1 LSLRQQPHASNE
13 KTKPKAKQEGIMAT
27 PGINIVKQYERMVVF
42 KFGSFTEVRGP
53 GIRWLW
59 PIINNGTK
67 TVDLREVPVV
77 IPRQTSITRD
87 NAPID
92 IDFFVYMRV
101 MEDRPQD
108 TILNI
113 SNFSQAAQA
122 LAMTT
127 LRAVVGEM
135 DLDDVLSKR
144 ERINGALQLKLD
156 EVTVNWGVKVT
167 RVEIREVEPPR
178 DVQDAMNRQLS
189 AERTR
194 RAAVTEA
201 EGTRDADINRAE
213 GDRRSSILRAE
224 GTKEAEI
231 LVAQGDREAA
241 VLRAQGFSESIAIIN
256 AVASQADPK
265 TMSLQYFDTLKEIG
279 AGASTKFIFPMEFT
293 SLLQPFLQSNA
304 GDNDN

>member
-1 LSLRQQPHASNE
+1 
-13 KTKPKAKQEGIMAT
+13 
-27 PGINIVKQYERMVVF
+27 MVI
-42 KFGSFTEVRGP
+42 FTWGNFTGVRKS
-53 GIRWLW
+53 GIRWVW
-59 PIINNGTK
+59 PIVNNGTA
-67 TVDLREVPVV
+67 TVDLREVPVA

-101 MEDRPQD
+101 MEDRPEQ
-108 TILNI
+108 TII
-113 SNFSQAAQA
+113 AVSDFQRAAQA

-144 ERINGALQLKLD
+144 ERINSALQAKLD

-167 RVEIREVEPPR
+167 RVEIKEVEPPR

-201 EGTRDADINRAE
+201 EGMRDAEISRAE
-213 GDRRSSILRAE
+213 GERRSAILRAE
-224 GTKEAEI
+224 GA
-231 LVAQGDREAA
+231 REAA
-241 VLRAQGFSESIAIIN
+241 ILEAEGERQAAILRAEGFALGMERVN
-256 AVASQADPK
+256 EVARLADTR
-265 TMSLQYFDTLKEIG
+265 TMSLQYFETLKEIG
-279 AGASTKFIFPMEFT
+279 SSQSTKFVLPMEFT
-293 SLLQPFLQSNA
+293 TMLQPFLQLTQPSGND
-304 GDNDN
+304 GDRQQDAP

>member
-1 LSLRQQPHASNE
+1 
-13 KTKPKAKQEGIMAT
+13 MAT
-27 PGINIVKQYERMVVF
+27 WGLNVVKQYQRLVVF
-42 KFGSFTEVRGP
+42 TFGTYTGMRGP

-59 PIINNGTK
+59 PFINNGTT
-67 TVDLREVPVV
+67 TVDLREVPVA

-101 MEDRPQD
+101 SEDRPQD

-113 SNFSQAAQA
+113 SDFGIAAQA

-144 ERINGALQLKLD
+144 ERINSQLQVKLD
-156 EVTVNWGVKVT
+156 EVTANWGVKVT
-167 RVEIREVEPPR
+167 RVEIKEVEPPR

-201 EGTRDADINRAE
+201 EGERDAQINRAE
-213 GDRRSSILRAE
+213 GDRQAAILRAE
-224 GTKEAEI
+224 GAKQGSILEAE
-231 LVAQGDREAA
+231 GEREAA
-241 VLRAQGFSESIAIIN
+241 ILRAEGFSVGMDRIN
-256 AVASQADPK
+256 QVAMRADPR
-265 TMSLQYFDTLKEIG
+265 TMSLQYFDTLKDIG
-279 AGASTKFIFPMEFT
+279 GSPSTKWIFPMEFT
-293 SLLQPFLQSNA
+293 SMLEPFLRA
-304 GDNDN
+304 GRAAAAPADEDTP

>member
-1 LSLRQQPHASNE
+1 
-13 KTKPKAKQEGIMAT
+13 MALW
-27 PGINIVKQYERMVVF
+27 GLNVIKQYERLVVF
-42 KFGSFTEVRGP
+42 TFGTFTGVRQP
-53 GIRWLW
+53 GIRWVW
-59 PIINNGTK
+59 PFINNGSS
-67 TVDLREVPVV
+67 TVDLRENPVA

-113 SNFSQAAQA
+113 SDYRSAAQA

-144 ERINGALQLKLD
+144 ERINGALQAKLD
-156 EVTVNWGVKVT
+156 EVTANWGVKVT

-201 EGTRDADINRAE
+201 EGQRDAEINRAE
-213 GDRRSSILRAE
+213 GERRSSILRAE
-224 GTKEAEI
+224 GTKQAAILEAEGEQQ
-231 LVAQGDREAA
+231 AQI
-241 VLRAQGFSESIAIIN
+241 LRAEGFSDAMTRIN
-256 AVASQADPK
+256 AVASQADPR
-265 TMSLQYFDTLKEIG
+265 TMSLQYFETLKDIG

-293 SLLQPFLQSNA
+293 SLLEPFMRGA
-304 GDNDN
+304 GASTNGGNNNDS

>member
-1 LSLRQQPHASNE
+1 
-13 KTKPKAKQEGIMAT
+13 MAL
-27 PGINIVKQYERMVVF
+27 PGINIVKQYERLVVF
-42 KFGSFTEVRGP
+42 TWGSFTEVRGP

-67 TVDLREVPVV
+67 NVDLREVPVV

-144 ERINGALQLKLD
+144 ERINGALQAKLD
-156 EVTVNWGVKVT
+156 EVTANWGVKVT

-201 EGTRDADINRAE
+201 EGSRDAEINRAE
-213 GDRRSSILRAE
+213 GERRSAILRAE

-231 LVAQGDREAA
+231 LEAEGDRQAA
-241 VLRAQGFSESIAIIN
+241 ILRAEGFSQSMTLIN
-256 AVASQADPK
+256 AVASQADPR

-279 AGASTKFIFPMEFT
+279 SGASTKFIFPMEFT
-293 SLLQPFLQSNA
+293 SLLQPFLQNTTS
-304 GDNDN
+304 GDGDSGG

>member
-1 LSLRQQPHASNE
+1 MA
-13 KTKPKAKQEGIMAT
+13 GIH
-27 PGINIVKQYERMVVF
+27 IIKQYERMVI
-42 KFGSFTEVRGP
+42 FTWGNFTGVRGS
-53 GIRWLW
+53 GIRWVW
-59 PIINNGTK
+59 PIVNNGTA
-67 TVDLREVPVV
+67 TVDLREVPVA

-101 MEDRPQD
+101 MEDRPEQ
-108 TILNI
+108 TII
-113 SNFSQAAQA
+113 AVSDFQRAAQA

-144 ERINGALQLKLD
+144 ERINSALQAKLD

-167 RVEIREVEPPR
+167 RVEIKEVEPPA

-201 EGTRDADINRAE
+201 EGMRDAEINRAE
-213 GDRRSSILRAE
+213 GERRSAILRAE
-224 GTKEAEI
+224 GA
-231 LVAQGDREAA
+231 REAA
-241 VLRAQGFSESIAIIN
+241 ILEAEGQRQAAILRAEGFALGMERVN
-256 AVASQADPK
+256 EVARVADTR
-265 TMSLQYFDTLKEIG
+265 TMSLQYFETLREIG
-279 AGASTKFIFPMEFT
+279 SSQSTKFVLPMEFT
-293 SLLQPFLQSNA
+293 TMLQPFLQLTQPSGND
-304 GDNDN
+304 GDGQQDAP

>member
-1 LSLRQQPHASNE
+1 M
-13 KTKPKAKQEGIMAT
+13 TV
-27 PGINIVKQYERMVVF
+27 PGINIVKQYERLVVF
-42 KFGSFTEVRGP
+42 TWGSFTEVRGP

-59 PIINNGTK
+59 PIINNGSK
-67 TVDLREVPVV
+67 NVDLREVPVV

-144 ERINGALQLKLD
+144 ERINGALQAKLD
-156 EVTVNWGVKVT
+156 EVTVNWGVKIT

-178 DVQDAMNRQLS
+178 DVQEAMNRQLS

-201 EGTRDADINRAE
+201 EGSRDAEINRAE
-213 GDRRSSILRAE
+213 GERRSAILRAE
-224 GTKEAEI
+224 GTREAEI
-231 LVAQGDREAA
+231 LEAEGDRQAA
-241 VLRAQGFSESIAIIN
+241 ILRAEGFSQSMTLIN
-256 AVASQADPK
+256 AVASQADPR
-265 TMSLQYFDTLKEIG
+265 TMSLQYFETLKEIG
-279 AGASTKFIFPMEFT
+279 RGASTKFIFPMEFT
-293 SLLQPFLQSNA
+293 SLLQPFIQNTTS
-304 GDNDN
+304 GDGDSGS

>member
-1 LSLRQQPHASNE
+1 
-13 KTKPKAKQEGIMAT
+13 MANW
-27 PGINIVKQYERMVVF
+27 GLNVVKQYQRMVVF
-42 KFGSFTEVRGP
+42 TFGSYTITRGP
-53 GIRWLW
+53 GIRWIW
-59 PIINNGTK
+59 PFVNNGST
-67 TVDLREVPVV
+67 TVDLREVPVP

-101 MEDRPQD
+101 VEDRPQD

-113 SNFSQAAQA
+113 SDFGAAAQA

-144 ERINGALQLKLD
+144 ERINSQLQVKLD

-167 RVEIREVEPPR
+167 RVEIKEVEPPR
-178 DVQDAMNRQLS
+178 DVQEAMNRQLS

-201 EGTRDADINRAE
+201 EGERDAEISRAE
-213 GDRRSSILRAE
+213 GARQASVLRAEGARQAAILEAQGERESSILRAE
-224 GTKEAEI
+224 G
-231 LVAQGDREAA
+231 
-241 VLRAQGFSESIAIIN
+241 FSLGMERIN
-256 AVASQADPK
+256 AAAMQADSR
-265 TMSLQYFDTLKEIG
+265 TMSLQYFETLKEIG
-279 AGASTKFIFPMEFT
+279 GSPSTKFIFPMEFT
-293 SLLQPFLQSNA
+293 SMLEPFLQRTQGVRTPDSE
-304 GDNDN
+304 DVS

>member
-1 LSLRQQPHASNE
+1 
-13 KTKPKAKQEGIMAT
+13 MAT
-27 PGINIVKQYERMVVF
+27 PGINIIKQYERMVVF

-53 GIRWLW
+53 GMRWLW

-224 GTKEAEI
+224 GTREAEI

-241 VLRAQGFSESIAIIN
+241 VQRAHGFSESIALIN

>member
-1 LSLRQQPHASNE
+1 
-13 KTKPKAKQEGIMAT
+13 MANW
-27 PGINIVKQYERMVVF
+27 GLNVVKQYQRIVIF
-42 KFGSFTEVRGP
+42 TFGSYTTTRGP
-53 GIRWLW
+53 GIRWIW
-59 PIINNGTK
+59 PFVNNGST
-67 TVDLREVPVV
+67 TVDLREVPVP

-101 MEDRPQD
+101 VEDRPQD

-113 SNFSQAAQA
+113 SDFGAAAQA

-144 ERINGALQLKLD
+144 ERINSQLQVKLD

-167 RVEIREVEPPR
+167 RVEIKEVEPPR
-178 DVQDAMNRQLS
+178 DVQEAMNRQLS

-201 EGTRDADINRAE
+201 EGERDAEISRAE
-213 GDRRSSILRAE
+213 GARQAAVLRAEGARQAAILEAQGERESSILRAE
-224 GTKEAEI
+224 G
-231 LVAQGDREAA
+231 
-241 VLRAQGFSESIAIIN
+241 FSLGMERIN
-256 AVASQADPK
+256 AAAMQADSR
-265 TMSLQYFDTLKEIG
+265 TMSLQYFETLKEIG
-279 AGASTKFIFPMEFT
+279 GSPSTKFIFPMEFT
-293 SLLQPFLQSNA
+293 SMLEPFLQRTQGVRTPDSE
-304 GDNDN
+304 DVS

>member
-1 LSLRQQPHASNE
+1 
-13 KTKPKAKQEGIMAT
+13 MAMC
-27 PGINIVKQYERMVVF
+27 GLNVIKQYQRLVVF
-42 KFGSFTEVRGP
+42 TFGTYTGTRGP

-59 PIINNGTK
+59 PFINSGSN
-67 TVDLREVPVV
+67 TVDLREIPVP

-101 MEDRPQD
+101 IEDRPQD
-108 TILNI
+108 TILNV
-113 SNFSQAAQA
+113 SDFGAAAQA
-122 LAMTT
+122 LSMTT

-144 ERINGALQLKLD
+144 ERINSQLQAKLD

-167 RVEIREVEPPR
+167 RVEIKEVEPPR

-201 EGTRDADINRAE
+201 EGERDAEINRAE
-213 GDRRSSILRAE
+213 GERQAAVLRAE
-224 GTKEAEI
+224 GSKQAAI
-231 LVAQGDREAA
+231 LEAQGDREAA
-241 VLRAQGFSESIAIIN
+241 ILRAEGFSLGMERIN
-256 AVASQADPK
+256 EAAMQADPR
-265 TMSLQYFDTLKEIG
+265 TMSLQYFDTLKDIG
-279 AGASTKFIFPMEFT
+279 GSPSTKWIFPMEFT
-293 SLLQPFLQSNA
+293 SMLQPFLQGAQSAASGNSEEQ
-304 GDNDN
+304 

>member
-1 LSLRQQPHASNE
+1 
-13 KTKPKAKQEGIMAT
+13 MAHW
-27 PGINIVKQYERMVVF
+27 GLNVVKQYERIVVF
-42 KFGSFTEVRGP
+42 TLGTYSGTRGP

-59 PIINNGTK
+59 PFINNGTA
-67 TVDLREVPVV
+67 TVDLREVPVA
-77 IPRQTSITRD
+77 IPRQTAITRD

-101 MEDRPQD
+101 MPDRPQD

-113 SNFSQAAQA
+113 SNFNMAAQA

-144 ERINGALQLKLD
+144 ERINSALQSKLD

-167 RVEIREVEPPR
+167 RVEIKEVEPPR
-178 DVQDAMNRQLS
+178 DVQEAMNRQLS

-201 EGTRDADINRAE
+201 EGQRDAAVNVADGE
-213 GDRRSSILRAE
+213 RRS
-224 GTKEAEI
+224 
-231 LVAQGDREAA
+231 A
-241 VLRAQGFSESIAIIN
+241 VLRAQGQREAAILEAEGERQAALLRAEGFALGLAAIN
-256 AVASQADPK
+256 EQARQVDSR
-265 TMSLQYFDTLKEIG
+265 TMTLEYFDALKEVG
-279 AGASTKFIFPMEFT
+279 SSPSTKFVLPLELT
-293 SLLQPFLQSNA
+293 SMVSQFMQHSQVTRE
-304 GDNDN
+304 

>member
-1 LSLRQQPHASNE
+1 
-13 KTKPKAKQEGIMAT
+13 MAVW
-27 PGINIVKQYERMVVF
+27 GLNIIKQYERLVLF
-42 KFGSFTEVRGP
+42 TFGSFTEVRQP
-53 GIRWLW
+53 GIRWIW
-59 PIINNGTK
+59 PLINNGSA
-67 TVDLREVPVV
+67 TVDLREVPVA
-77 IPRQTSITRD
+77 IPSQTSITRD
-87 NAPID
+87 NAPIN

-113 SNFSQAAQA
+113 SDYQSAAQA

-144 ERINGALQLKLD
+144 ERINGALQSKLD
-156 EVTVNWGVKVT
+156 EVTANWGVKVT

-201 EGTRDADINRAE
+201 EGQRDAEINRAE
-213 GDRRSSILRAE
+213 GERRSSILRAE
-224 GTKEAEI
+224 GTKQATILEAEGEQQ
-231 LVAQGDREAA
+231 AQI
-241 VLRAQGFSESIAIIN
+241 LRADGFGDALTRIN
-256 AVASQADPK
+256 AVASSADPR
-265 TMSLQYFDTLKEIG
+265 TMSLQYFETLKEIG

-293 SLLQPFLQSNA
+293 AFLEPFLRAAAELRGASKDSNS
-304 GDNDN
+304 

>member
-1 LSLRQQPHASNE
+1 
-13 KTKPKAKQEGIMAT
+13 MANW
-27 PGINIVKQYERMVVF
+27 GLNIVKQYERMIVF
-42 KFGSFTEVRGP
+42 RLGEYAGVRGP
-53 GIRWLW
+53 GMRWLW
-59 PIINNGTK
+59 PFVNNGTV
-67 TVDLREVPVV
+67 TVDLREVPMP
-77 IPRQTSITRD
+77 IPRQTNITRD

-101 MEDRPQD
+101 LEDRPQD

-144 ERINGALQLKLD
+144 ERINGALQAKLD

-189 AERTR
+189 AERPR

-201 EGTRDADINRAE
+201 EGSRDAEINRADGE
-213 GDRRSSILRAE
+213 RRSSILRAE
-224 GTKEAEI
+224 GNREAEI
-231 LVAQGDREAA
+231 LEAEGDRQAA
-241 VLRAQGFSESIAIIN
+241 ILRAEGFSDLFEEIVMLTDFAHPERYRVVN
-256 AVASQADPK
+256 YREGVAPSSGP
-265 TMSLQYFDTLKEIG
+265 
-279 AGASTKFIFPMEFT
+279 
-293 SLLQPFLQSNA
+293 
-304 GDNDN
+304 

>member
-1 LSLRQQPHASNE
+1 
-13 KTKPKAKQEGIMAT
+13 MALW
-27 PGINIVKQYERMVVF
+27 GINIVKQYQRLVVF
-42 KFGSFTEVRGP
+42 TFGSFTEVREP

-59 PIINNGTK
+59 PFINNGSI
-67 TVDLREVPVV
+67 TVDLREVPVA

-101 MEDRPQD
+101 LEDRPQD

-113 SNFSQAAQA
+113 RDFSNAAQA

-144 ERINGALQLKLD
+144 ERINGALQVKLD
-156 EVTVNWGVKVT
+156 EVTVNWGVKIT

-201 EGTRDADINRAE
+201 EGMRDAEINRAE

-224 GTKEAEI
+224 GTKEAAI
-231 LVAQGDREAA
+231 LEAEGERQAQI
-241 VLRAQGFSESIAIIN
+241 LRAEGFSEAMTRIN
-256 AVASQADPK
+256 TVASQADAR
-265 TMSLQYFDTLKEIG
+265 TMSLQYFETLKEIG
-279 AGASTKFIFPMEFT
+279 NGASTKFIFPMEFT
-293 SLLQPFLQSNA
+293 SMLEPFINGANGSNN
-304 GDNDN
+304 NDS

>member
-1 LSLRQQPHASNE
+1 
-13 KTKPKAKQEGIMAT
+13 MANS
-27 PGINIVKQYERMVVF
+27 GLNIVKQYERMVVF

-201 EGTRDADINRAE
+201 EGMRDAEINRAE

-224 GTKEAEI
+224 GTREAEI
-231 LVAQGDREAA
+231 LVAEGDRQAA
-241 VLRAQGFSESIAIIN
+241 ILRAQGFSESLSLIN
-256 AVASQADPK
+256 AAASQADPR
-265 TMSLQYFDTLKEIG
+265 TMSLQYFETLKEMG

>member
-1 LSLRQQPHASNE
+1 
-13 KTKPKAKQEGIMAT
+13 MANW
-27 PGINIVKQYERMVVF
+27 GVNIVKQYQRLVVF
-42 KFGSFTEVRGP
+42 TFGSYTGARGP

-59 PIINNGTK
+59 PFINNGTS
-67 TVDLREVPVV
+67 TVDLREIPVP

-101 MEDRPQD
+101 MEDRPED
-108 TILNI
+108 TILNV
-113 SNFSQAAQA
+113 SDFGTAAQA

-144 ERINGALQLKLD
+144 ERINAQLQVKLD

-167 RVEIREVEPPR
+167 RVEIKEVEPPR

-201 EGTRDADINRAE
+201 EGERDAEINRAE
-213 GDRRSSILRAE
+213 GERQAAVLRAEGSKQAAILEAQGDREASILRAE
-224 GTKEAEI
+224 GFSVGMQRINE
-231 LVAQGDREAA
+231 VAM
-241 VLRAQGFSESIAIIN
+241 
-256 AVASQADPK
+256 QADPR
-265 TMSLQYFDTLKEIG
+265 TMSLQYFDTLKDIG
-279 AGASTKFIFPMEFT
+279 GSPSTKWIFPLEFT
-293 SLLQPFLQSNA
+293 SMLQPFLRQDNPPPADNA
-304 GDNDN
+304 

>member
-1 LSLRQQPHASNE
+1 MA
-13 KTKPKAKQEGIMAT
+13 GIH
-27 PGINIVKQYERMVVF
+27 IIKQYERLVVF
-42 KFGSFTEVRGP
+42 TWGTFRQVRTP
-53 GIRWLW
+53 GFRWLW
-59 PIINNGTK
+59 PFINNGSK
-67 TVDLREVPVV
+67 TVDLREVPVA

-92 IDFFVYMRV
+92 VDFFVYMRV
-101 MEDRPQD
+101 LEDRPEQ
-108 TILNI
+108 TILAI
-113 SNFSQAAQA
+113 SDFQRAAQA

-144 ERINGALQLKLD
+144 ERINSALQVKLD
-156 EVTVNWGVKVT
+156 EITVNWGVKVT

-201 EGTRDADINRAE
+201 EGLRDAEINRAE
-213 GDRRSSILRAE
+213 GERRSAILRAE
-224 GTKEAEI
+224 GTREAAI
-231 LVAQGDREAA
+231 LVAEGERQADILRAEGFSLGMERINEAA
-241 VLRAQGFSESIAIIN
+241 R
-256 AVASQADPK
+256 VADTR

-279 AGASTKFIFPMEFT
+279 ASPSTKFVLPMELT
-293 SLLQPFLQSNA
+293 SLLQPFLQLAKPNTDGENEQQGNS
-304 GDNDN
+304 

>member
-1 LSLRQQPHASNE
+1 
-13 KTKPKAKQEGIMAT
+13 MAVW
-27 PGINIVKQYERMVVF
+27 GINIVKQYQRLVIF
-42 KFGSFTEVRGP
+42 TFGSFTEVRTP

-59 PIINNGTK
+59 PFINNGSA
-67 TVDLREVPVV
+67 TVDLRESPVA

-101 MEDRPQD
+101 VEDRPQD
-108 TILNI
+108 TILQI
-113 SNFSQAAQA
+113 DDFRLAAQA

-144 ERINGALQLKLD
+144 ERINGALQAKLD

-201 EGTRDADINRAE
+201 EGLRDAEINRAE
-213 GDRRSSILRAE
+213 GERRSAILRAE
-224 GTKEAEI
+224 GTKEAAI
-231 LVAQGDREAA
+231 LEAEGA
-241 VLRAQGFSESIAIIN
+241 RQSQILRAEGFSEAMAKIN
-256 AVASQADPK
+256 ETASQADAR
-265 TMSLQYFDTLKEIG
+265 TMSLQYFETLKEIG

-293 SLLQPFLQSNA
+293 SLLEPFVRA
-304 GDNDN
+304 GATQGNGSDNSGS

>member
-1 LSLRQQPHASNE
+1 MA
-13 KTKPKAKQEGIMAT
+13 GIH
-27 PGINIVKQYERMVVF
+27 IIKQYERMVI
-42 KFGSFTEVRGP
+42 FTWGNFTGVRGS
-53 GIRWLW
+53 GIRWVW
-59 PIINNGTK
+59 PIVNNGTA
-67 TVDLREVPVV
+67 TVDLREVPVA

-101 MEDRPQD
+101 MEDRPEQ
-108 TILNI
+108 TII
-113 SNFSQAAQA
+113 AVSDFQRAAQA

-144 ERINGALQLKLD
+144 ERINSALQAKLD

-167 RVEIREVEPPR
+167 RVEIKEVEPPR

-201 EGTRDADINRAE
+201 EGMRDAEISRAE
-213 GDRRSSILRAE
+213 GERRSAILRAE
-224 GTKEAEI
+224 GA
-231 LVAQGDREAA
+231 REAA
-241 VLRAQGFSESIAIIN
+241 ILEAEGERQAAILRAEGFALGMERVN
-256 AVASQADPK
+256 EVARLADTR
-265 TMSLQYFDTLKEIG
+265 TMSLQYFETLKEIG
-279 AGASTKFIFPMEFT
+279 SSQSTKFVLPMEFT
-293 SLLQPFLQSNA
+293 TMLQPFLQLTQPT
-304 GDNDN
+304 GNDGNGQQDAP